1 MMPKLYKK
9 TLRSNSHPTTLP
21 ASSTTQVEEP
31 GLDHGVDVTPVS
43 SGDNSTSTLGTPIT
57 TTPPTGPPAGRRKKW
72 TKDDNTILM
81 KLYYQSRPLQR
92 GFRKRLHTLWQ
103 QQGQPEATEQKL
115 AGQANSVIN
124 NHLLTEEELD
134 ELRGPVSQHN
144 TDNSTASNSSRT
156 PSQRRQRHFPEEQGE
171 ESDEEEA
178 AHTPDTAPVCDTSQ
192 PSSSRAKPKR
202 RKWTRED
209 NVALMELYF
218 QSNPQRQGYRK
229 RLLNLWLDK
238 ELPNLT
244 EGRLAD
250 QARSIQKN
258 GLLSADDIKDIK
270 DRAGTQRPRT
280 PQRQR
285 PPVAD
290 RDSPVQPPTSQA
302 EPDLAADIPSAD
314 NLAADDPAAD
324 DPEADDMTIGDWPD
338 SQPPSFRPEAV
349 DNEADTEVN
358 IEEPTDS
365 APTDS
370 TPTDSA
376 PMDSAPLDSAPTDS
390 APMEEEEAPGLA
402 EMMSYLRR
410 VEMEDAGEPQ
420 QDLGLT
426 TQQLEYRAKVV
437 SLLNAPEN
445 IQTKI
450 LRHVNRKK
458 LSQLTQE
465 MNAVVRTLD
474 TPNITETNTLLRAA
488 AHVIR
493 EALGEKVFD
502 PQVYTK
508 AKDPK
513 WKRRIEGKILQDRS
527 DISQL
532 SELQKRKTLKKKT
545 TDALYRR
552 HPLIKKKGIPCI
564 IEELKQRLMAKA
576 HKIKRY
582 NKRVNN
588 FKQNKL
594 FKTNQRQFYRNL
606 NTDPTS
612 SAAPAPQPTDEEK
625 KTHTDFWK
633 SIWEDPVVHNSDAT
647 WLEEAKAGLSPTTAQ
662 EPLKIEAPEVS
673 GRVKKMANWS
683 SAGTDGLHVYWL
695 KHLTTLHTRVASQL
709 MHCVTTATIPLW
721 MTEGRTHLL
730 IKDPS
735 KGTTPGNYR
744 PITCLPAMWKL
755 LTGLIADEVYSHLDQ
770 QSLLPSE
777 QKGCKKF
784 SRGCKEQLLLD
795 KLILKNCKRRKTALH
810 MAYIDYKKAYD
821 KIPHSWILES
831 MRMCGVAPN
840 IISFFQAS
848 LSQSKVQLQLG
859 QAILGNILIKRG
871 IFQGD
876 SASPLQFVIGLIPL
890 SFLLRK
896 QPAGYK
902 LSQEGPKINHK
913 LYMDDLKLYGKS
925 AAELE
930 SLLDTTKTFSTD
942 ICMEF
947 GLEKCAT
954 IKIEKGKKIE
964 SEGITLPD
972 GSHLKDLGEQGYRYL
987 GILEAD
993 QIFHSEMKTQ
1003 TTKEYLRRLRK
1014 ILKSGLSGKHSID
1027 AINTWAI
1034 PVIRYGAGIVNWGLG
1049 ELKQLDIKTRKL
1061 MRLHRAHHPQGD
1073 VDRLYVSRRQ
1083 GGRGLQNAEEVV
1095 CREQNAMTTY
1105 FSRSKD
1111 PELIALMEHLK
1122 RENLLKGEVINKK
1135 DDKDKDEENH
1145 KTKWKDK
1152 RMHGQYARDLE
1163 RIADG
1168 ANSWNWLHQQDLKKE
1183 TEGLIIA
1190 AQDQALRTN
1199 MIKFSIDK
1207 TSPSPRCRLCHNRN
1221 ETVDHIL
1228 SGCEKLAQ
1236 SEYKKR
1242 HDKVAA
1248 AIHWCMCKKHHIQCE
1263 EKWYQHIAEKVTE
1276 TDDVKLLWDF
1286 PVQNDH
1292 MIEARRPDI
1301 ILVEKKKRN
1310 CVIIDISVPGDTR
1323 IVSKEEEK
1331 ILKYQDLK
1339 REIKQVWNMTTVK
1352 VVPIVVGA
1360 LGAVST
1366 NFQKYLDEVDC
1377 HLSISSIQKTALL
1390 GSARILRMVLDI

>member
-1 MMPKLYKK
+1 MMPQLYKEK
-9 TLRSNSHPTTLP
+9 LRSNSHPTTLP
-21 ASSTTQVEEP
+21 ASSTTHVEES

-57 TTPPTGPPAGRRKKW
+57 TLPPTGPPAGRRKKW
-72 TKDDNTILM
+72 TKDDNITLM
-81 KLYYQSRPLQR
+81 KLYYQSRPSQR
-92 GFRKRLHTLWQ
+92 GFRKRLHSLWQ
-103 QQGQPEATEQKL
+103 QQGQPVATEQKL

-124 NHLLTEEELD
+124 NHLLTEEELA

-144 TDNSTASNSSRT
+144 TGNFTASSRT
-156 PSQRRQRHFPEEQGE
+156 PSQRRQRHFPEEQE
-171 ESDEEEA
+171 ESYEDEA
-178 AHTPDTAPVCDTSQ
+178 THSSDTAPVDGTSQ
-192 PSSSRAKPKR
+192 PSSTQAKPKK

-209 NVALMELYF
+209 NITLMELYF

-238 ELPNLT
+238 DLPTLT

-258 GLLSADDIKDIK
+258 GLLSTDDLKAIK
-270 DRAGTQRPRT
+270 DRVGTQRPRT
-280 PQRQR
+280 PELQR
-285 PPVAD
+285 PSATDINSSVH
-290 RDSPVQPPTSQA
+290 PPNSQA
-302 EPDLAADIPSAD
+302 QPASAQAAAPP
-314 NLAADDPAAD
+314 ADDPI
-324 DPEADDMTIGDWPD
+324 ADDMTIGDWPD

-349 DNEADTEVN
+349 VNEVDTGGN
-358 IEEPTDS
+358 LEEPLESSPTGSTPTES
-365 APTDS
+365 APT
-370 TPTDSA
+370 
-376 PMDSAPLDSAPTDS
+376 
-390 APMEEEEAPGLA
+390 EEEEIPGLD

-410 VEMEDAGEPQ
+410 LEIENSEVPL
-420 QDLGLT
+420 QDFGLT
-426 TQQLEYRAKVV
+426 TQQLEYRAKIVA
-437 SLLNAPEN
+437 LLNTPEN

-458 LSQLTQE
+458 LSQLTE
-465 MNAVVRTLD
+465 ELNAVVQTLD

-488 AHVIR
+488 AHVVR

-502 PQVYTK
+502 PQAFTK
-508 AKDPK
+508 PKDPK
-513 WKRRIEGKILQDRS
+513 WKRRIEGKIRQDRS

-532 SELQKRKTLKKKT
+532 TEMQKGKTLKKKI

-552 HPLIKKKGIPCI
+552 HPLLNKKGFPCI

-612 SAAPAPQPTDEEK
+612 SAAPQPTDTEK

-633 SIWEDPVVHNSDAT
+633 SIWEDPAVHNSDAP
-647 WLEEAKAGLSPTTAQ
+647 WLEEVKAGLAPTTPQ
-662 EPLKIEAPEVS
+662 EPLKIEAPEVTA
-673 GRVKKMANWS
+673 RVKKMANWS

-695 KHLTTLHTRVASQL
+695 KHLTTLHPRIASQL

-730 IKDPS
+730 MKDPS

-755 LTGLIADEVYSHLDQ
+755 LTGVIADEVYWHLNQ

-831 MRMCGVAPN
+831 MQMCGVAPN

-848 LSQSKVQLQLG
+848 LSQSTVRLQLG
-859 QAILGNILIKRG
+859 QSFLGNIQIKRG

-876 SASPLQFVIGLIPL
+876 SVSPLQFVIGLIPL

-896 QPAGYK
+896 QPAGYV
-902 LSQEGPKINHK
+902 LSQGGPKINHK
-913 LYMDDLKLYGKS
+913 LYMDDLKLYGKTV
-925 AAELE
+925 AELE
-930 SLLDTTKTFSTD
+930 SLLETTKTFSTD

-947 GLEKCAT
+947 GLDKCAS
-954 IKIEKGKKIE
+954 IKLEKGKKTE

-972 GSHLKDLGEQGYRYL
+972 GTHLKDLGEQGYRYL

-993 QIFHSEMKTQ
+993 QIFHSEMKAQ
-1003 TTKEYLRRLRK
+1003 TTKEYLRRLKK
-1014 ILKSGLSGKHSID
+1014 ILKSGLSGKHCID

-1061 MRLHRAHHPQGD
+1061 MKLHRAHHPQGD
-1073 VDRLYVSRRQ
+1073 VDRLYVSRKR

-1105 FSRSKD
+1105 FSKSQD
-1111 PELIALMEHLK
+1111 PELVALVEHLN
-1122 RENLLKGEVINKK
+1122 RENLLKGEVIDKK

-1145 KTKWKDK
+1145 RNKWKDK

-1163 RIADG
+1163 RVADG
-1168 ANSWNWLHQQDLKKE
+1168 ESSWNWLHQQDLKKE

-1199 MIKFSIDK
+1199 MIKFHIDK

-1263 EKWYQHIAEKVTE
+1263 EKWYQHRAEKVTE
-1276 TDDVKLLWDF
+1276 TDDIKLLWDF

-1292 MIEARRPDI
+1292 VIEARRPDI

-1310 CVIIDISVPGDTR
+1310 VVIIDISVPGDTR

-1377 HLSISSIQKTALL
+1377 HLSISSIQKAALL